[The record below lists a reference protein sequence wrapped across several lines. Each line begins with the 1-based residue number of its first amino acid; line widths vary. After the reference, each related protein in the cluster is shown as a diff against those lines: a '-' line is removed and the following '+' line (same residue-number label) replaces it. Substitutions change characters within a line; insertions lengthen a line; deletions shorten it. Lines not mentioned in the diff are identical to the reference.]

1 MAARLA
7 VLALILL
14 TGLGAPT
21 QAQTPLP
28 PSAGP
33 LRVEHFDQIR
43 ALLLRYGLPRARID
57 MDRYGRVALKGE
69 YEDREEVEI
78 AHSIVQSVV
87 GVHWTS
93 MVTPENVRVTNLQ
106 KGARSA
112 LGELFARVKPAA
124 GAPQGAVRVASTA
137 AVASDDQA
145 PGPIRRRFAM
155 VLGVGDFSQR
165 GVRPLEYA
173 AGDAR
178 TFHAFLTDPSGGRF
192 SAHDAELLV
201 NEGATSRNVLAWL
214 DRVEAQAQ
222 PDDLVVFYAST
233 HGSSPDSEGLMAVI
247 TYDTVIDRPTASQ
260 LRKTSVPGSRLARF
274 VQNLKAQRLVIVL
287 DTCYSSAAF
296 GDVPGYASRSAL
308 WPSTQDEVYG
318 VRREAVVRMTG
329 GKNLVRDDEAQAAPA
344 SAPGSKD
351 GWGRVLITA
360 SGPDEKSWESRHLK
374 ASFFT
379 HYFVRGL
386 RATGNIRDA
395 FAYSRQVVPGE
406 VLLEKQAQQTPN
418 VFSTNAHW
426 AMGF

>member
-1 MAARLA
+1 MAAPWA
-7 VLALILL
+7 IAALALLVSL
-14 TGLGAPT
+14 AAP
-21 QAQTPLP
+21 AQVETTP
-28 PSAGP
+28 SP
-33 LRVEHFDQIR
+33 LRTEHFDQIR
-43 ALLLRYGLPRARID
+43 ALLSRYGLPKARVEL
-57 MDRYGRVALKGE
+57 DRYGRVALKGE

-87 GVHWTS
+87 GVRWTS

-106 KGARSA
+106 KGAQSA
-112 LGELFARVKPAA
+112 LGDLFAKVKPGA
-124 GAPQGAVRVASTA
+124 GSQGQGRGA
-137 AVASDDQA
+137 AVDPAPGDDQA

-155 VLGVGDFSQR
+155 VLGVGEFNQQ
-165 GVRPLEYA
+165 GVKPLEYA

-178 TFHAFLTDPSGGRF
+178 TFHAFLTDPAAGRF
-192 SAHDAELLV
+192 SAADAQLLV
-201 NEGATSRNVLAWL
+201 NERATSRNVLAWL

-247 TYDTVIDRPTASQ
+247 THDTVIDRPTASQ
-260 LRKTSVPGSRLARF
+260 LRKTSVPGARLAQF
-274 VQNLKAQRLVIVL
+274 VQNVKARRLIIIL

-296 GDVPGYASRSAL
+296 GDVPGYASRSTL
-308 WPSTQDEVYG
+308 WPSGRDEVYG

-329 GKNLVRDDEAQAAPA
+329 GKNLVREDDLQAQPPT
-344 SAPGSKD
+344 APGAKD

-360 SGPDEKSWESRHLK
+360 SGPDEKSWESRNLK

-395 FAYSRQVVPGE
+395 FAYSRRVVPGE

>member
-1 MAARLA
+1 MAAPWVIA
-7 VLALILL
+7 ALALLVSL
-14 TGLGAPT
+14 AAP
-21 QAQTPLP
+21 AQVDTTA
-28 PSAGP
+28 SA
-33 LRVEHFDQIR
+33 LRTEHFDQIR
-43 ALLLRYGLPRARID
+43 ALLSRYGLPKARVEQ
-57 MDRYGRVALKGE
+57 DRYGRIALKGE

-87 GVHWTS
+87 GVRWTS

-106 KGARSA
+106 KGTQSA
-112 LGELFARVKPAA
+112 LGDLFAKVKPGA
-124 GAPQGAVRVASTA
+124 GSQGPGRGGAVAPA
-137 AVASDDQA
+137 PGDDQA

-155 VLGVGDFSQR
+155 VLGVGEFSQQ
-165 GVRPLEYA
+165 GVKPLEYA

-178 TFHAFLTDPSGGRF
+178 TFHAFLTDPAAGRF
-192 SAHDAELLV
+192 SASDAQLLV
-201 NEGATSRNVLAWL
+201 NERATSRNVLAWL

-247 TYDTVIDRPTASQ
+247 THDTVIDRPTASQ
-260 LRKTSVPGSRLARF
+260 LRKTSVPGARLAQF
-274 VQNLKAQRLVIVL
+274 VQNVKARRLIIIL

-308 WPSTQDEVYG
+308 WPSGRDEVYG

-329 GKNLVRDDEAQAAPA
+329 GKNLVREDDLQAQPPT
-344 SAPGSKD
+344 APGVND

-360 SGPDEKSWESRHLK
+360 SGPDEKSWESRNLK

-395 FAYSRQVVPGE
+395 FAYSRRVVPGE

-418 VFSTNAHW
+418 VFSTNVHW

>member
-1 MAARLA
+1 MAAPWAIAAMALLVSLA
-7 VLALILL
+7 APAQVDTTASALR
-14 TGLGAPT
+14 A
-21 QAQTPLP
+21 
-28 PSAGP
+28 
-33 LRVEHFDQIR
+33 EHFDQIR
-43 ALLLRYGLPRARID
+43 ALLSRYGLPKARVEL
-57 MDRYGRVALKGE
+57 DRYGRIALKGD

-87 GVHWTS
+87 GVRWTS

-106 KGARSA
+106 KGAQSA
-112 LGELFARVKPAA
+112 LGDLFAKVKPGA
-124 GAPQGAVRVASTA
+124 GSQGAGRGA
-137 AVASDDQA
+137 AAPAPGDDQA
-145 PGPIRRRFAM
+145 PGPIRHRFAM
-155 VLGVGDFSQR
+155 VLGVGEFSQQ

-178 TFHAFLTDPSGGRF
+178 TFHAFLTDPAAGRF
-192 SAHDAELLV
+192 SAGDAQLLV
-201 NEGATSRNVLAWL
+201 NERATSRNVLAWL

-247 TYDTVIDRPTASQ
+247 THDTVIDRPTASQ
-260 LRKTSVPGSRLARF
+260 LRKTSVPGARLAQF
-274 VQNLKAQRLVIVL
+274 VQNVKARRLIIIL

-296 GDVPGYASRSAL
+296 GDVPGYASRSML
-308 WPSTQDEVYG
+308 LPSNQDEVYG

-329 GKNLVRDDEAQAAPA
+329 GKNLVRDDDLLAQPQT
-344 SAPGSKD
+344 APGAKD

-360 SGPDEKSWESRHLK
+360 SGPDEKSWESRNLK

-395 FAYSRQVVPGE
+395 FAYSRRVVPGE